1 MSDENL
7 GTVLDILAEQ
17 GRADLD
23 QAHGE
28 HILLTVEGNDH
39 GRDEATQALFEAIG
53 RARRA
58 SEAEGGKE

>member
-17 GRADLD
+17 ERADLD

-28 HILLTVEGNDH
+28 HLVAATEGADKRREAQNRAVLDILH
-39 GRDEATQALFEAIG
+39 
-53 RARRA
+53 RA
-58 SEAEGGKE
+58 SQPTEPGDAA